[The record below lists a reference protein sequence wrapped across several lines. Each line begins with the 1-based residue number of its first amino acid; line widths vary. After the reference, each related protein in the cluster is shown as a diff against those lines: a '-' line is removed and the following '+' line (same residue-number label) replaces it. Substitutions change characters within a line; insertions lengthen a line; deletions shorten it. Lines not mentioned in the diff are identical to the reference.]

1 MWGRHHS
8 DVPYGV
14 VDVGSNTVRLLVA
27 AHGKPLLSL
36 RETLGL
42 GEVVERTGRISE
54 SKLVET
60 ARHVSRFVDEAREA
74 GADDVEI
81 LITSPGRQA
90 ANGPELVDAIED
102 ETTAPARILSSQ
114 EEGQLAFIGALSTLH
129 LPPRRRVTV
138 VDVGGGSTQLVVGSA
153 REGIIWS
160 GAIDLGSRRLTSRRL
175 SGDPPSR
182 RDLEQARAE
191 VDELLA
197 PLVPPL
203 SRSAYAVGGSARAL
217 KRLVGGRL
225 DEAELAGAI
234 DLLARTSHVDLVDHY
249 DVNPARAETLA
260 AGATILDTVRAKL
273 DTPLKVIRAGV
284 REGAVAEL
292 GARRRAA

>member
-27 AHGKPLLSL
+27 AHGKPVLSL

-42 GEVVERTGRISE
+42 GEVVERSGRISE
-54 SKLVET
+54 AKLVET
-60 ARHVSRFVDEAREA
+60 ARHVARFVDAARDA
-74 GADDVEI
+74 GANVVEV

-90 ANGPELVDAIED
+90 ANGPDLLDAIED

-114 EEGQLAFIGALSTLH
+114 EEGQLAFLGAMSTLH
-129 LPPRRRVTV
+129 LPPRRRIAV
-138 VDVGGGSTQLVVGSA
+138 VDVGGGSSQLVVGSP
-153 REGIIWS
+153 REGIIWT
-160 GAIDLGSRRLTSRRL
+160 GAIDLGSRRLTTRLL

-182 RDLEQARAE
+182 DALAQARAE

-197 PLVPPL
+197 PLAPPPL
-203 SRSAYAVGGSARAL
+203 RSAYAVGGSARAL
-217 KRLVGGRL
+217 KRLAGGRL
-225 DEAELAGAI
+225 GEGELAGVL
-234 DLLARTSHVDLVDHY
+234 DLLARTSHGDLVDHY

-260 AGATILDTVRAKL
+260 AGATILDAARAKL
-273 DTPLKVIRAGV
+273 DAPLKVIRAGV

>member
-1 MWGRHHS
+1 G
-8 DVPYGV
+8 G
-14 VDVGSNTVRLLVA
+14 
-27 AHGKPLLSL
+27 
-36 RETLGL
+36 
-42 GEVVERTGRISE
+42 
-54 SKLVET
+54 
-60 ARHVSRFVDEAREA
+60 
-74 GADDVEI
+74 
-81 LITSPGRQA
+81 
-90 ANGPELVDAIED
+90 
-102 ETTAPARILSSQ
+102 
-114 EEGQLAFIGALSTLH
+114 
-129 LPPRRRVTV
+129 
-138 VDVGGGSTQLVVGSA
+138 VGGGGGTA
-153 REGIIWS
+153 RGGGGRAGG
-160 GAIDLGSRRLTSRRL
+160 GAG
-175 SGDPPSR
+175 GAPPPR

-191 VDELLA
+191 VDELLG

-260 AGATILDTVRAKL
+260 AGATIRDAGGAKL

>member
-90 ANGPELVDAIED
+90 ANGPELLDAIED

-182 RDLEQARAE
+182 RDLEQARSE
-191 VDELLA
+191 VDELLG

-225 DEAELAGAI
+225 DETELAGAI

-260 AGATILDTVRAKL
+260 AGATILDAVRAKL